1 MGLSSTPTVN
11 SEPGLYDNDNYS
23 WALEQARALRE
34 RRADLLDWNNLAE
47 EVGDL
52 AGRQADA
59 LKSHYESLIEHLLKQ
74 SYAPQHVKRGNS
86 RLWRLSVRNT
96 RRRIRDL
103 LKSNP
108 GLKNRCA
115 ELFAQAWPYARD
127 SVLGALNLEDA
138 TIPESPLWTLDQALA
153 DDFEAGRVRK

>member
-1 MGLSSTPTVN
+1 M
-11 SEPGLYDNDNYS
+11 
-23 WALEQARALRE
+23 RE

-103 LKSNP
+103 LTSSP

-115 ELFAQAWPYARD
+115 KLFAQAWPYARD
-127 SVLGALNLEDA
+127 SILGALNLEDA
-138 TIPESPLWTLDQALA
+138 TIPESPLWTLDHALA
-153 DDFEAGRVRK
+153 DDFEAGPRS